1 MNNNHNEIMNYIDKC
16 VHRIPDFPEK
26 GVLFYDF
33 SGVLNDTYAWP
44 LSVSLLSKEMG
55 KYSPDLVMGLEA
67 RGFVFAAPLALNHG
81 TGLVLARKKGKVP
94 GETISASYGME
105 YGHKT
110 IEISTLAIK
119 KGQKVVIVD
128 DLLATGG
135 TALAAI
141 DLVEKAGGIVSAVLF
156 AIELKSFNARAK
168 FKVPVFSLL
177 QY

>member
-1 MNNNHNEIMNYIDKC
+1 MNNNHDEIISYIDKC
-16 VHRIPDFPEK
+16 VRRVPDFPQK
-26 GVLFYDF
+26 GVLFYDVN
-33 SGVLNDTYAWP
+33 GILNDKYAWP
-44 LSVSLLSKEMG
+44 LCVSLLSKEMG

-81 TGLVLARKKGKVP
+81 AELVLARKKGKLP

-110 IEISTLAIK
+110 LEVSATAIK

-135 TALAAI
+135 TATAAI
-141 DLVEKAGGIVSAVLF
+141 DLVERLGGIVVAVLF
-156 AIELKSFNARAK
+156 AMELTSFNAREK
-168 FKVPVFSLL
+168 FKVPVYSLL